1 MLQPLDLSIN
11 KPFKNHIQDM
21 WCQHMVAEAD
31 KGVSKIKPPP
41 KSNLLEWIK
50 AAQEKIESKGTI
62 VSKSF
67 LVAGITNSE
76 TEMIRSDEVYQEI
89 QRIMEE
95 VFGDTH
101 VGYVDGE
108 DPDDPF
114 AELSDDE
121 SVNSEETNPSDHN
134 KDPCDTNGD
143 PFEQT
148 DSENDARFRR

>member
-1 MLQPLDLSIN
+1 
-11 KPFKNHIQDM
+11 
-21 WCQHMVAEAD
+21 MVQEAD

-67 LVAGITNSE
+67 LVAGITDTE
-76 TEMIRSDEVYQEI
+76 TEMVRSDEVYQEI
-89 QRIMEE
+89 RTIMEK

-114 AELSDDE
+114 AECSEDE
-121 SVNSEETNPSDHN
+121 SVSSEGTNSSDHN
-134 KDPCDTNGD
+134 EDPCDNTID
-143 PFEQT
+143 E
-148 DSENDARFRR
+148 DSCEEDSLI